1 MYKRTILILL
11 AIGWTIIGF
20 LFQLDLTQRSG
31 CIIFPETFLTP
42 YRISFLVISITF
54 LGICLLS
61 RNENVR
67 QKLVV
72 SEFGIWLAILI
83 LLKGGYAVGY
93 GGIPDVKVMGYDYAA
108 LFIRVLNAGSYYRHL
123 YFFNTTRKQI
133 IVTSLLSLALIVI
146 KANVF
151 ALPIVNL

>member
-1 MYKRTILILL
+1 MYKGTILILL

-83 LLKGGYAVGY
+83 LLKGGY
-93 GGIPDVKVMGYDYAA
+93 GGIPDVKVMGYDYVAQ
-108 LFIRVLNAGSYYRHL
+108 FIRVLNAGSYYRHL
-123 YFFNTTRKQI
+123 YFFNTIRKQI
-133 IVTSLLSLALIVI
+133 IVISLLSLALIVI

-151 ALPIVNL
+151 ALPIIDLQ